1 MKETFVETR
10 NYIQIRE
17 AISSLLEQPP
27 TTDRMGLAYGNFGLG
42 KSVSLERIAYQEDA
56 MLIRTDQTW
65 SVTST
70 LRRLCAE
77 MSIDES
83 GSNAQLMER
92 LVEALS
98 LEPRLIIVDEVDTIL
113 RAEKVRV
120 FELFRDLHDETRNV
134 IFFVGMEEAL
144 AKIKRHRHYFS
155 RLSKI
160 VKFEPI
166 GREDIA
172 KFCALCEVEIGG
184 DLLEY
189 FAKRY
194 ANLRQIKVF
203 LIRLEEWAELNDVE
217 RIGLNEFKAS
227 GVER

>member
-1 MKETFVETR
+1 MKEAFVETR

-17 AISSLLEQPP
+17 AISSLIAQPR

-56 MLIRTDQTW
+56 MLIRCDQTW

-70 LRRLCAE
+70 LRRLCGE
-77 MSIDES
+77 MSLDPS
-83 GSNAQLMER
+83 GSNAQLFER
-92 LVEALS
+92 IVEALS
-98 LEPRLIIVDEVDTIL
+98 LEPRLIIIDEVDTIL
-113 RAEKVRV
+113 RSDKLGV

-155 RLSKI
+155 RLSKV

-172 KFCALCEVEIGG
+172 KFCALAEVEIGE
-184 DLLEY
+184 DLVEY

-203 LIRLEEWAELNDVE
+203 LIRLEEWAELNEVTK
-217 RIGLNEFKAS
+217 IGLAEFKAA